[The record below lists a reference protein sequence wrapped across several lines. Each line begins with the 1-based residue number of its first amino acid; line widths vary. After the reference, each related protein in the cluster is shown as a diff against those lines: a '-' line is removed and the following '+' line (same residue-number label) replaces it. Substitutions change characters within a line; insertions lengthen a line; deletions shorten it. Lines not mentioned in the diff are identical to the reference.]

1 LHIFSAG
8 ARIRALAGI
17 AEATIDIASAIRK
30 TRMMFSF
37 QATQFP
43 PASAVFVQSDS
54 LWTPNPSRLCDEVK
68 PGQIFISPRMLMK
81 V

>member
-8 ARIRALAGI
+8 ARIKALAGS

-43 PASAVFVQSDS
+43 PSAAKPA
-54 LWTPNPSRLCDEVK
+54 WTN
-68 PGQIFISPRMLMK
+68 I
-81 V
+81 

>member
-8 ARIRALAGI
+8 ARIRALAGS
-17 AEATIDIASAIRK
+17 AAATIDIASAIRK

-43 PASAVFVQSDS
+43 PALKIGVHKGLIGEVPQPHSCIGGLAAVTTTAAS
-54 LWTPNPSRLCDEVK
+54 LGFW
-68 PGQIFISPRMLMK
+68 
-81 V
+81 